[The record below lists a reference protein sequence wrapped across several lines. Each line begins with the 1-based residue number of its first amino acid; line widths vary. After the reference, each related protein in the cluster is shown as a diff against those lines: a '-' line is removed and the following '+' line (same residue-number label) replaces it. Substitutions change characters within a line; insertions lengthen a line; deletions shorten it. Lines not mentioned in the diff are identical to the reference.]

1 MMDYSAELVKR
12 IQHGDTS
19 SFEKLFN
26 MYKDKA
32 VRTAYLITKNSA
44 LAEDAVQEAF
54 ILCYFKIRGLKDPAM
69 FKTWFFR
76 ILTRLAWRMSAK
88 EKGAVSIDDVPE
100 AADLKDSTEV
110 EKEVENQEQ
119 SAFLMR
125 AVKSLDIKQQTVIFL
140 YYYNDFSVK
149 EIARVMGS
157 FEGTVKSRL
166 HAARKNLRKYI
177 EAEENYTMEGRFH
190 EIIGKI

>member
-1 MMDYSAELVKR
+1 MDYSAELVKR

-100 AADLKDSTEV
+100 AADLKDSAEV

-149 EIARVMGS
+149 EIAQVMGS